1 MDYLRAK
8 RVCCASDSLGIP
20 GTLTWRIL
28 SVPCLPFRQI
38 PLPRCFVVGGFLCL
52 RWAFTGTLAWR
63 VPGLLRRAFLAHSRR
78 CLDGPYPH
86 HYPLTCKLCRL
97 GVLPSSGFS
106 FWCHWQNNEDTSR
119 DVMTGSICRVYYS
132 NCSKPRREGAWACT
146 YACRIS
152 TRGAR
157 CKVINTRYY

>member
-1 MDYLRAK
+1 MLVFTGLRGFFIGLWSITLLLEYLLVVFFIFRRCMVRHLQFFLSLASQPLSQMDYLRAK

-86 HYPLTCKLCRL
+86 HCPLTCKLCRL

-106 FWCHWQNNEDTSR
+106 FWCH
-119 DVMTGSICRVYYS
+119 
-132 NCSKPRREGAWACT
+132 
-146 YACRIS
+146 
-152 TRGAR
+152 
-157 CKVINTRYY
+157 